1 MKKLGIYS
9 RIFFTLIISGVIFL
23 FLLIALYIINNKQGS
38 LMFKE
43 SETQFNNEVKSLITL
58 KTTTLKQV
66 AYDYTYWD
74 EFVKKINS
82 GDSVWYSNNITTIL
96 KTYRIDYVCV
106 YDTSFRVVHES
117 SIDGFVSRRFISMD
131 ALAKLRETRF
141 LNFFQVVS
149 AGVIEISG
157 ASIHPDIDPTHTLT
171 KPSGY
176 LFLAKNWDQ
185 DFLTELTLLSGA
197 KTKLLMP
204 SDTIPKND
212 NYSISYI
219 QKLHD
224 WNDEIV
230 ARLIFV
236 RSSPSIKLFNQMSV
250 YMILIMLGSVLTTW
264 FILHI
269 AIQKWI
275 NKPLKLV
282 KSILETENPAQVNEL
297 QQCQGEF
304 KLIGLLFRE
313 FISQQD
319 ALRLTKERA
328 EESDNL
334 KTSFLNNISHE
345 IRTPFNGILGF
356 LKLILEDDLT
366 DDEKAEYGA
375 IINLSSSRLMNT
387 INDIVEIS
395 QIQAGQMKVLPSEI
409 KINQLISELFD
420 RFKNDAGNKGL
431 QFTIENGLPVNTE
444 YLNTDRNKL
453 NIILNHLISNAI
465 KFTKIGSIELGIQ
478 LVEKGGEILFSVK
491 DTGVGIPKAKQ
502 QLIFDIFMQGDV
514 SNTRSFEG
522 SGLGLAIAKAY
533 TEMLGGKIWVE
544 SDRNGELTSKGSAF
558 YFTIPYIRESK
569 EEKVIKKI
577 FKNQKPDNKNNPE
590 NSGLKILI
598 VEDDIGSAVL
608 VEVAVRKFA
617 RELIKVNTGVEAV
630 EACRNNPDIDL
641 VLMDIKMANMDG
653 LEATRQIRKF
663 NKDVI
668 IIAQTAYAQTGD
680 REKTIEAGCN
690 DYIAKPILTDKLM
703 ALIQK
708 YF

>member
-1 MKKLGIYS
+1 MKKLGVYS
-9 RIFFTLIISGVIFL
+9 RIFFTLIFTGVIFL
-23 FLLIALYIINNKQGS
+23 FLLIALFIINNKQGK
-38 LMFKE
+38 LMFNE
-43 SETQFNNEVKSLITL
+43 SETQFNTEVKSLITL
-58 KTTTLKQV
+58 KTNTLKQV

-74 EFVKKINS
+74 EFVKKINI

-106 YDTSFRVVHES
+106 YDTSFRVVHEAYNE
-117 SIDGFVSRRFISMD
+117 GFIPRRFISMD
-131 ALAKLRETRF
+131 ALAKIRETRF

-176 LFLAKNWDQ
+176 LFLAKSWNQ
-185 DFLTELTLLSGA
+185 DFLHELTLLSGA
-197 KTKLLMP
+197 KTKLSLP
-204 SDTIPKND
+204 SDTIAKND
-212 NYSISYI
+212 NYSISYV

-230 ARLIFV
+230 ARLIFI
-236 RSSPSIKLFNQMSV
+236 RSSPSFKLYKQMSV

-264 FILHI
+264 FILHL
-269 AIQKWI
+269 AIRKWI

-282 KSILETENPAQVNEL
+282 KSILETEDPSQVNEL

-356 LKLILEDDLT
+356 LKLILEEDLT
-366 DDEKAEYGA
+366 DDEKAEYGD
-375 IINLSSSRLMNT
+375 IINISSSRLMNT

-395 QIQAGQMKVLPSEI
+395 QIQAGQIKVSTSEI
-409 KINQLISELFD
+409 NINKLIKELLD
-420 RFKNDAGNKGL
+420 RYKADAENKGL
-431 QFTIENGLPVNTE
+431 KFIAENSLPDNSE
-444 YLNTDRNKL
+444 YFNTDRNKL
-453 NIILNHLISNAI
+453 LIILNHLISNAI
-465 KFTKIGSIELGIQ
+465 KFTKSGFVELRIQ
-478 LVEKGGEILFSVK
+478 LIDKVDEILFSVI

-502 QLIFDIFMQGDV
+502 KIIFDIFMQGDV
-514 SNTRSFEG
+514 SNTRSYEG

-544 SDRNGELTSKGSAF
+544 SDPEIESEWKGSVF
-558 YFTIPYIRESK
+558 YFTIPYFREQK
-569 EEKVIKKI
+569 EVKAFKKMEVE
-577 FKNQKPDNKNNPE
+577 QKPE
-590 NSGLKILI
+590 NTINSKKSGLKILV
-598 VEDDIGSAVL
+598 VEDDESSAFL

-617 RELIKVNTGVEAV
+617 RELIEVNTGIEAV
-630 EACRNNPDIDL
+630 ETCRNNPDMDL
-641 VLMDIKMANMDG
+641 VFMDIKMADMDG

-668 IIAQTAYAQTGD
+668 IIAQTAYALTGD

-690 DYIAKPILTDKLM
+690 DYISKPIVTNELK